1 MKRRRFKHLTW
12 NDRLKIEAFLKCGK
26 SVQEIADEIGVHRNT
41 IYNEIK
47 RGRYTHKNSDW
58 TEEERYSPEIAHAAY
73 KEHLAAKGPGLKI
86 GKDYRLAEYI
96 ERRIVEDGFSPAAV
110 LGEIKV
116 KGLKFDTTIC
126 EATLYS
132 YIKKGVFLTLEM
144 THLPCKGKQKR
155 SYKRI
160 KKTKPAKRKSAGK
173 SIEKRSPEVAK
184 RKNVG
189 HWEMDCVDGKKRT
202 KEALLVLSERKA
214 RKEIMVKMKDKTRE
228 SVVAAL
234 DRLERRFGSMF
245 SKIFQTIT
253 VDNGSEFADV
263 EGLER
268 SCLRKGQKRTQV
280 FYCHPYSSHERGTNE
295 NINGMIRRWFPK
307 GTDFGKVSAKAVQ
320 AVEDWLNAY
329 PREILGFRTAD
340 EVFAEEVAALV

>member
-173 SIEKRSPEVAK
+173 SIEKRSPEVAE

-253 VDNGSEFADV
+253 VDNGIEFADV

-307 GTDFGKVSAKAVQ
+307 GTDFGKVRTKDVQ
-320 AVEDWLNAY
+320 VVEDWLNAY

-340 EVFAEEVAALV
+340 EVFAEEVAALG

>member
-173 SIEKRSPEVAK
+173 SIEKRSPEVAE

-268 SCLRKGQKRTQV
+268 SCLHKGQKRTQV

-307 GTDFGKVSAKAVQ
+307 GTDFGKVSTKDVQ
-320 AVEDWLNAY
+320 VVEDWLNAY

-340 EVFAEEVAALV
+340 EVFAEEVAALG

>member
-26 SVQEIADEIGVHRNT
+26 PVQEIADEIGVHRNT

-73 KEHLAAKGPGLKI
+73 KEHLAAKGPSLKI
-86 GKDYRLAEYI
+86 GKDHRLAEYI

-160 KKTKPAKRKSAGK
+160 KKSKRAGRKSAGK
-173 SIEKRSPEVAK
+173 SIEKRSPEVAE

-214 RKEIMVKMKDKTRE
+214 RKEIMVKLKDKTTE
-228 SVVAAL
+228 SIVAAL
-234 DRLERRFGSMF
+234 DRLERRYGALF
-245 SKIFQTIT
+245 SKLFQTIT

-295 NINGMIRRWFPK
+295 NINAMIRRWFPK
-307 GTDFGKVSAKAVQ
+307 GTDFGKVTAKAVQ
-320 AVEDWLNAY
+320 TVEDWLNAY
-329 PREILGFRTAD
+329 PREIHGFRTAD
-340 EVFAEEVAALV
+340 DVFAEGVAALG

>member
-26 SVQEIADEIGVHRNT
+26 AVQEIADEIGVHRNT

-47 RGRYTHKNSDW
+47 RGRYTHRNSDW

-160 KKTKPAKRKSAGK
+160 KKSKRAGRKSAGK
-173 SIEKRSPEVAK
+173 SIEKRSPEVAE
-184 RKNVG
+184 RKSVG

-214 RKEIMVKMKDKTRE
+214 RKEIIIKLKDKTTE

-234 DRLERRFGSMF
+234 DRLERRYGALF
-245 SKIFQTIT
+245 SEVFQTIT

-268 SCLRKGQKRTQV
+268 SCLHKGQKRTQV

-295 NINGMIRRWFPK
+295 NINAMIRRWFPK
-307 GTDFGKVSAKAVQ
+307 GTDFGKVTANAVQ

-329 PREILGFRTAD
+329 PREIHGFRTAD
-340 EVFAEEVAALV
+340 DVFAEGVAALV

>member
-12 NDRLKIEAFLKCGK
+12 NDRLKIEAFIKCGK

-47 RGRYTHKNSDW
+47 RGRYNHRNSDW

-73 KEHLAAKGPGLKI
+73 RENLAAKGPDLKI

-116 KGLKFDTTIC
+116 KGIQFGTTIC
-126 EATLYS
+126 ETTLYS

-144 THLPCKGKQKR
+144 VHLPSKGKQKR

-160 KKTKPAKRKSAGK
+160 RKSKSAKRKSAGN
-173 SIEKRSPEVAK
+173 SIEKRSPEVK
-184 RKNVG
+184 ERKTVG

-202 KEALLVLSERKA
+202 KGALLVLSERKA
-214 RKEIMVKMKDKTRE
+214 LPPWIAWNAV
-228 SVVAAL
+228 S
-234 DRLERRFGSMF
+234 GP
-245 SKIFQTIT
+245 
-253 VDNGSEFADV
+253 
-263 EGLER
+263 
-268 SCLRKGQKRTQV
+268 C
-280 FYCHPYSSHERGTNE
+280 
-295 NINGMIRRWFPK
+295 
-307 GTDFGKVSAKAVQ
+307 SAK
-320 AVEDWLNAY
+320 Y
-329 PREILGFRTAD
+329 FRQLLLIMEASLRTWKGWNGP
-340 EVFAEEVAALV
+340 VFARDRSGLRSSIVTRILPMSVGRTRI